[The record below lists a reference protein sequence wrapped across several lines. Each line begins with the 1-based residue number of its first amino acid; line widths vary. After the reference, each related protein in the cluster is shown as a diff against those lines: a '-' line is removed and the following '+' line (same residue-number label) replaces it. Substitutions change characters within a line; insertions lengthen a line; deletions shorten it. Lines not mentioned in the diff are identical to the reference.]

1 MPYKFIGKEYL
12 TKLEVNK
19 RYFLEHVY
27 MGKKASTELKSLV
40 VFKAKFVDIE
50 KVSISMFMELPGY
63 LMEDSLVGKMNLT
76 Y

>member
-1 MPYKFIGKEYL
+1 
-12 TKLEVNK
+12 
-19 RYFLEHVY
+19 